1 MQAGAIVNKTLSV
14 GAAVNCETDM
24 NTALIKAA
32 LKGQEKCV
40 EVLIQAGADVNRQ
53 NKNGDTALL
62 LASKKRQNSCCKL
75 LIQSG
80 ADVNVQNKNREVALW
95 FLMAKEY
102 RKFLF
107 AAGEKEAVR
116 KYNEPE
122 SELRLSH
129 LCRASIRKHLLQ
141 MSNMNL
147 FARVPKLGLPK
158 SLQNYVVFSEIL
170 DEDEAALIC
179 T

>member
-1 MQAGAIVNKTLSV
+1 MLPEKKKLS
-14 GAAVNCETDM
+14 G
-24 NTALIKAA
+24 
-32 LKGQEKCV
+32 
-40 EVLIQAGADVNRQ
+40 
-53 NKNGDTALL
+53 
-62 LASKKRQNSCCKL
+62 
-75 LIQSG
+75 
-80 ADVNVQNKNREVALW
+80 
-95 FLMAKEY
+95 
-102 RKFLF
+102 
-107 AAGEKEAVR
+107 

-158 SLQNYVVFSEIL
+158 PLQNYVVFSEIL